1 MISMSLFEGKS
12 RIRFSYYS
20 SVIAAFIFPLMINLG
35 SGAGTIAPNKLP
47 SINMSRIQN
56 GKNRNPEKPIPGCLG
71 RMVNLFD
78 LNTVVGGNRLLTDKP
93 HHDGSSF
100 SRRQSDVSTTS
111 LVDDQMD
118 DKAMV
123 SELRKSPSNGTPIK
137 MLIAHEM
144 SKEEECKQSPSNLV
158 AKLMGLDVL
167 PQQQHQTGSAS
178 CRNHH
183 MRETRSKSGSLE
195 FLKQE
200 HGLMDNQSKHVISQY
215 PPEQGEYKDVYEIWE
230 QHREPEFMRDDSS
243 RKGRCNDSKMAL
255 VREKFMEAKRLST
268 DEKLRQS
275 KQFQDALEVLSSN
288 KDLFLKFL
296 QEPNSL
302 FSHHLYSLQSAPP
315 PPPPDSR
322 RITVLK
328 PSKLVDSH
336 KIIGSGKKNEKQV
349 KEPAQMGCPK
359 PWDKSSSDFL
369 FSPEC
374 CKTDDNPTPPT
385 RIVVLKPSSGK
396 PHNVKVV
403 FDGDREDSEALES
416 RQVAEES
423 GLRRDETLL
432 SSGFSNGYIGDD
444 SSFGKS
450 EIEYPAAGNLSDSEA
465 VSPTSRHSWD
475 YINRFNSPYSTS
487 SSRASYSPESSVCRE
502 AKKRLSERWAMMVSN
517 KSLQEQRQIQ
527 RSSSTLGDMLALS
540 DFKKPVNSEEIC
552 KSKEEESRGS
562 LSFLSI
568 DLNKKDDADNG
579 PRNLPRSKSVPA
591 SSSGLGEGSG
601 FLKGKTDDTKDLI
614 TEKLVKSSSFKGRVS
629 SLFFSKSKKSSKEK
643 FHEPKDVP
651 QSARF
656 PLHSPRNVGNEG
668 SECVN
673 GMIVEEE
680 SCTQL
685 HRSSRKASG
694 RGSSDAGVKQG
705 IILPEA
711 GFSFTKTEIPGNH
724 SENQDQPSPISVLEP
739 QFEEHDRSTD
749 SHRNPK
755 LNAHGI
761 EPMRYNLID
770 KSPPIG
776 SIARTLSWDD
786 STLGSSTPYAGRPS
800 SAPLGPEEEEQ
811 ECLFYV
817 QSLLSVAGLNGN
829 VRSNSFLSKWHS
841 PESPLD
847 PSLRDKYMNLA
858 SEKDPILIQTKRR
871 HHTAISKL
879 VFDSVNEALT
889 DIAGRGPCTGAHNS
903 LEDMALVKDRV
914 WARIKEWISVEERW
928 DWEEEEGGGVAVEG
942 VVRKE
947 VVGRG
952 WVGGLRL
959 EVDDTRKE
967 IEGKLLEELVEE
979 CVLELTGRA

>member
-1 MISMSLFEGKS
+1 MSK
-12 RIRFSYYS
+12 
-20 SVIAAFIFPLMINLG
+20 
-35 SGAGTIAPNKLP
+35 
-47 SINMSRIQN
+47 IQN

-78 LNTVVGGNRLLTDKP
+78 MNTVVGGNRLLTDKP

-100 SRRQSDVSTTS
+100 SRRQSDLSTTS
-111 LVDDQMD
+111 LVDDQTD

-123 SELRKSPSNGTPIK
+123 SEIRKSPSNRKLNGTPIK
-137 MLIAHEM
+137 TLIAQEM
-144 SKEEECKQSPSNLV
+144 SKEDDCKQSPSNLV
-158 AKLMGLDVL
+158 AKLMGLDAL
-167 PQQQHQTGSAS
+167 P
-178 CRNHH
+178 NH
-183 MRETRSKSGSLE
+183 MRESRSQSGSSEL
-195 FLKQE
+195 LQRD
-200 HGLMDNQSKHVISQY
+200 HGLMDNQLKRVITEY
-215 PPEQGEYKDVYEIWE
+215 PEQREYKDVFEIW
-230 QHREPEFMRDDSS
+230 QRDHEPECARDDSS
-243 RKGRCNDSKMAL
+243 RKGRCKESKMDL

-288 KDLFLKFL
+288 KDLFLEFL

-302 FSHHLYSLQSAPP
+302 FSRHLYSLQSV

-349 KEPAQMGCPK
+349 KERGQMGCPK
-359 PWDKSSSDFL
+359 PAWDKNSSDFL

-374 CKTDDNPTPPT
+374 CKTDDNPTQPT
-385 RIVVLKPSSGK
+385 RIVVLKPSSVK
-396 PHNVKVV
+396 PHNIKVV
-403 FDGDREDSEALES
+403 ASPPSASLGTSHDDIFDGDREDSEALES
-416 RQVAEES
+416 REMAES
-423 GLRRDETLL
+423 GLRRNETLL
-432 SSGFSNGYIGDD
+432 SSVFSNGYIGDD

-450 EIEYPAAGNLSDSEA
+450 EIDYVAGNLSDSEA
-465 VSPTSRHSWD
+465 ISPTSRHSWD
-475 YINRFNSPYSTS
+475 YINRFSPYSTS

-517 KSLQEQRQIQ
+517 KNVQEQRQIQ

-540 DFKKPVNSEEIC
+540 DLKKSVNSEEIC
-552 KSKEEESRGS
+552 KSKE
-562 LSFLSI
+562 
-568 DLNKKDDADNG
+568 DADNG

-591 SSSGLGEGSG
+591 SSSGLGVEVPGL
-601 FLKGKTDDTKDLI
+601 LKGKTDDTEDLVK
-614 TEKLVKSSSFKGRVS
+614 EKLVKSSSFKGRVS
-629 SLFFSKSKKSSKEK
+629 SLFFSKNKKSSKEK
-643 FHEPKDVP
+643 FHEPKAVP

-656 PLHSPRNVGNEG
+656 PVHSRRSGGNEG
-668 SECVN
+668 SECIN
-673 GMIVEEE
+673 GVIVEEE

-685 HRSSRKASG
+685 RRSLGKASG
-694 RGSSDAGVKQG
+694 QGLTDAGLKQG

-711 GFSFTKTEIPGNH
+711 GFSFTKTEISGNH

-739 QFEEHDRSTD
+739 QFEEDDRSTNC
-749 SHRNPK
+749 HRDPK
-755 LNAHGI
+755 PNAHGI

-800 SAPLGPEEEEQ
+800 SAPLGPEEEER

-817 QSLLSVAGLNGN
+817 QSLLSVAGLNDN
-829 VRSNSFLSKWHS
+829 VRSNSFLARWHS

-847 PSLRDKYMNLA
+847 PSLRDKYMNLV

-871 HHTAISKL
+871 HHTAITKL
-879 VFDSVNEALT
+879 VFDLVNESLRN
-889 DIAGRGPCTGAHNS
+889 IAGRGPCSGAHS
-903 LEDMALVKDRV
+903 ILEDMALVKDRV
-914 WARIKEWISVEERW
+914 WAQMKEWMSVEERW
-928 DWEEEEGGGVAVEG
+928 DWEEGGD
-942 VVRKE
+942 
-947 VVGRG
+947 
-952 WVGGLRL
+952 
-959 EVDDTRKE
+959 DDTRKE
-967 IEGKLLEELVEE
+967 IEGKLLEMLVEE